1 MVIQEEKSLNKTE
14 VASEDE
20 SRKLITPKSI
30 MNDFEGPKNKYYV
43 DGLMIAKLKKHPLLS
58 SPP

>member
-1 MVIQEEKSLNKTE
+1 MVIKEQKVNRTE
-14 VASEDE
+14 VPSEDE
-20 SRKLITPKSI
+20 NRKYLTPKTI